1 MKTNKQKDPEMIIK
15 RYFTQKTKTKIKNDM
30 NKLKKL
36 QILYTDINS
45 CYQVSENS
53 KYALFRS
60 LLLDE
65 IMICIH
71 EMKKHSKKIP
81 QNFITTTKQLQKN
94 TIKKNNNKKTQRILH
109 QPKYVYPRHTN
120 EFGSAMFDLQN
131 NVEILIDI
139 PTIETTINGIP
150 FSFHPNNYSLDG
162 KYYDITHNI
171 FDASANIR
179 FIVYNSLVKQH
190 YDAKHEKLTF

>member
-1 MKTNKQKDPEMIIK
+1 MKTNKQKDPELIIK
-15 RYFTQKTKTKIKNDM
+15 RYFTQITKTKIKNDM
-30 NKLKKL
+30 TKLKKL

-81 QNFITTTKQLQKN
+81 QNFITTTKWLQKN
-94 TIKKNNNKKTQRILH
+94 TIKKNNNNKTQRIVLR
-109 QPKYVYPRHTN
+109 PKYIYPWHTN

-131 NVEILIDI
+131 NVEILIDV
-139 PTIETTINGIP
+139 PTIQLKRLLMEYP
-150 FSFHPNNYSLDG
+150 FL
-162 KYYDITHNI
+162 
-171 FDASANIR
+171 
-179 FIVYNSLVKQH
+179 FILIIIH
-190 YDAKHEKLTF
+190 